1 MEDRRNIHFLLEV
14 FKQVAI
20 EIPDCQLVLIGSGKK
35 EYVESCFDKMKEL
48 GIQDKV
54 IYREQLEQKYMKA
67 VYECSDAFLLPTRYE
82 IFGMVILEAM
92 YFGLPVFTTYNGGSS
107 TLITEE
113 NGIVIKNFNK
123 DEWTQKI
130 VSVIDNCEL
139 ANTISENAHRMIV
152 ENYTWDALA
161 DKFLSVYQKRLKSK
175 K

>member
-1 MEDRRNIHFLLEV
+1 
-14 FKQVAI
+14 
-20 EIPDCQLVLIGSGKK
+20 
-35 EYVESCFDKMKEL
+35 
-48 GIQDKV
+48 
-54 IYREQLEQKYMKA
+54 
-67 VYECSDAFLLPTRYE
+67 
-82 IFGMVILEAM
+82 MVILEAM
-92 YFGLPVFTTYNGGSS
+92 YFGLPVYTTYNGGSS